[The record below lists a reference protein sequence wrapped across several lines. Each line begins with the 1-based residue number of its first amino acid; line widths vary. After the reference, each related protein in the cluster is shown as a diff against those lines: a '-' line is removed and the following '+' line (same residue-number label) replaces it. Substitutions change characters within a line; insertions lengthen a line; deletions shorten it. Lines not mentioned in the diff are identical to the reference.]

1 MKKARTKLAT
11 LAIAAILSAGALGAP
26 AIAETQSAARP
37 QYEIGNPYAGVD
49 WAADGQYKAA
59 HHTHSTF
66 SDGSNFRRD
75 MLLDKYAKNFDIVAM
90 TDHDT
95 TTTAWDA
102 WTAPGS
108 WNNNWN
114 GIGLDESACLTAEE
128 QAALNNGT
136 YARTNPS
143 PGTYGG
149 DRTNANGMIGMGES
163 NETSAEGERFNGGGS
178 NFRNH
183 HINAFFTGGLQGGV
197 GQDRNDPSD
206 YGRTMDEVIKE
217 VAARGGIT
225 HLNHPG
231 RYTGGQN
238 NAARSSDSAIV
249 GKYVELFTENP
260 SCVGMEIINK
270 WDGESI
276 NDRILW
282 DNILT
287 QTMPLGRSVWGF
299 TNDDSHSLSG
309 NGHAWNVMLMPVLS
323 QDGTKNAMETGAF
336 YGVSRI
342 DRKHGINSA
351 GTPGAPNQTTT
362 ADSMYGGGDHNQ
374 MALGFL
380 AQSTPSISNIEVAGN
395 TVTIT
400 GNDYNTIVWYSGAEN
415 DASTIIATGDSID
428 VSMYPD
434 AVANGYVRA
443 ELVGDGG
450 VAYTQPF
457 GISEASVKGAS
468 TNPKGFVGIR
478 ETSKNSNVWILT
490 FNATVEYSNGTS
502 QTSVFF
508 VELNGNNANLD
519 GRYAFGAGHELAGFT
534 LVYDIKGNGSN
545 VKALEL
551 VKR

>member
-1 MKKARTKLAT
+1 MGIRTKARTGFAAICLALS
-11 LAIAAILSAGALGAP
+11 LAIISLGAP
-26 AIAETQSAARP
+26 ATAAAQDGRSMQYDIA
-37 QYEIGNPYAGVD
+37 NPYANVD
-49 WAADGQYKAA
+49 WATTGQYNAA
-59 HHTHSTF
+59 NHTHSTF

-102 WTAPGS
+102 WTAQGS

-114 GIGLDESACLTAEE
+114 NIGLGDDVLLKAEE
-128 QAALNNGT
+128 MAAINAGT
-136 YARTNPS
+136 YDKENPS
-143 PGTYGG
+143 PGTYSGN
-149 DRTNANGMIGMGES
+149 RTNANGMISMGES
-163 NETSAEGERFNGGGS
+163 NETSAEGERFNDGGS

-183 HINAFFTGGLQGGV
+183 HINAFFTKGLQGDV
-197 GQDRNDPSD
+197 GQNRNDVSD
-206 YGRTMDEVIKE
+206 FGRTMDEVIKE

-249 GKYVELFTENP
+249 GKYVELFMDNP

-287 QTMPLGRSVWGF
+287 QTMPQGRGVWGF

-309 NGHAWNVMLMPVLS
+309 NGHAWNVMLMPALS
-323 QDGTKNAMETGAF
+323 QAGARNSMETGAF

-342 DRKHGINSA
+342 DRKHGVNSA
-351 GTPGAPNQTTT
+351 GTPGAPAQTTT
-362 ADSMYGGGDHNQ
+362 TDSMYGGGTDNM

-380 AQSTPSISNIEVAGN
+380 AQDAAPSISDIVVNGN
-395 TVTIT
+395 FITIS
-400 GNDYNTIVWYSGAEN
+400 GSDFNKIVWYSGTEN
-415 DASTIIATGDSID
+415 DASKIIATGNTID
-428 VSMYPD
+428 VSEYPEL
-434 AVANGYVRA
+434 AVNGYVRA
-443 ELVGDGG
+443 ELVGNAG

-457 GISEASVKGAS
+457 GVREAEIAKVTPTA
-468 TNPKGFVGIR
+468 FVTKLNG
-478 ETSKNSNVWILT
+478 NQNDLT
-490 FNATVEYSNGTS
+490 VTVTEVYSNGMK
-502 QTSVFF
+502 F
-508 VELNGNNANLD
+508 VTAKTIKINNNA
-519 GRYAFGAGHELAGFT
+519 AGTYEVGDYK
-534 LVYDIKGNGSN
+534 VYVDTKGNDQIR
-545 VKALEL
+545 ACHIA
-551 VKR
+551 